1 MDYLAINKKLWNDK
15 TEVHYKS
22 DFYDVKSFI
31 EGKDSL
37 NPIEIGLLGD
47 IKGKKILHLQCHFG
61 MDTISLS
68 RRGAIVT
75 GIDLSDKSMA
85 RAQELKEKTGSDV
98 RFIESDVY
106 NLHEKLDEKF
116 DLVYTSYGVVGWLP
130 DMDRWAKTISRFL
143 LPGGKFIMVEFHP
156 VVWMFDDDFE
166 KIAYNY
172 VDSEPIV
179 EEYEGTYTDRNAK
192 IKSKAVSWNH
202 GLASVLNALIKNGMV
217 ITGFSEYDYSP
228 YDCFKHTVRIAER
241 NFQIKG
247 LENKIPM
254 LYSVTAIKK

>member
-15 TEVHYKS
+15 TEAHYKS
-22 DFYDVKSFI
+22 DFYDVNSFI

-37 NPIEIGLLGD
+37 NPIEIRLLGN

-68 RRGAIVT
+68 RRGATVT
-75 GIDLSDKSMA
+75 GIDLSDKSIA
-85 RAQELKEKTGSDV
+85 RALELKEMTGSNV

-116 DLVYTSYGVVGWLP
+116 DMVYTSYGVVGWLP
-130 DMDRWAKTISRFL
+130 DMDKWAQTIGSYL
-143 LPGGKFIMVEFHP
+143 LPGGKFVMVEFHP

-166 KIAYNY
+166 KIDYNY
-172 VDSEPIV
+172 VDPEPII
-179 EEYEGTYTDRNAK
+179 EEYEGTYADRNAK

-202 GLASVLNALIKNGMV
+202 GLASVLNSLIRNGMV
-217 ITGFSEYDYSP
+217 ITSFLEYDYSP
-228 YDCFKHTVRIAER
+228 YDCFKNTVKIAEGK
-241 NFQIKG
+241 FQIKG